1 MVPVPAPLAI
11 HAAWKSQALHGRP
24 KHSLDAHR
32 VEVEFEAEKR
42 KKHPLRIAPA
52 ACGLWLYAIPRRLR
66 WERQQRGVEE
76 SLLDVT
82 LKTVSRL
89 RGTPG
94 VGLGRPF
101 AESRSLNPRA
111 QCNQERKICQ
121 GGNALGSTKSCCRVL
136 KLSIRSGMVPPG
148 HKPEFPTRDRI
159 VSPPHFF
166 TVTHSSSRAKNS
178 RD

>member
-1 MVPVPAPLAI
+1 M
-11 HAAWKSQALHGRP
+11 WKSRALHGRP
-24 KHSLDAHR
+24 KHSLDAFR
-32 VEVEFEAEKR
+32 VEVEFEAENR

-52 ACGLWLYAIPRRLR
+52 ARGPWLYAIPRRLR

-76 SLLDVT
+76 CLLDVT
-82 LKTVSRL
+82 LKTAGCVSRL

-94 VGLGRPF
+94 VGMGRPL

-136 KLSIRSGMVPPG
+136 KLSIRSGVVPPG
-148 HKPEFPTRDRI
+148 HKPEFPTRARI
-159 VSPPHFF
+159 VSPLHFF
-166 TVTHSSSRAKNS
+166 TVTHSAARAKNS

>member
-1 MVPVPAPLAI
+1 LR
-11 HAAWKSQALHGRP
+11 GRF
-24 KHSLDAHR
+24 KHSLDAFR
-32 VEVEFEAEKR
+32 VKVEFEAEKR

-52 ACGLWLYAIPRRLR
+52 ACGLWLYAVPRRLR

-76 SLLDVT
+76 CLLDVA
-82 LKTVSRL
+82 LKTAGCVSRL

-121 GGNALGSTKSCCRVL
+121 GGNALGSTKSCCRVF
-136 KLSIRSGMVPPG
+136 KLSIRSGVVPPG

-166 TVTHSSSRAKNS
+166 TVPHSRSRAKKS